1 MEEIKTFFFHSNDYS
16 GGYTLIFIVK
26 FLFYWGS
33 YSPGNQKRRLKVVL
47 LKGIKKKS
55 LGHQAFHN
63 KKGQFNIVKKTEVWY
78 NGFYF
83 IEN

>member
-47 LKGIKKKS
+47 LKGIKKKNHLAIRLS
-55 LGHQAFHN
+55 IIKRDNL
-63 KKGQFNIVKKTEVWY
+63 TL
-78 NGFYF
+78 
-83 IEN
+83 